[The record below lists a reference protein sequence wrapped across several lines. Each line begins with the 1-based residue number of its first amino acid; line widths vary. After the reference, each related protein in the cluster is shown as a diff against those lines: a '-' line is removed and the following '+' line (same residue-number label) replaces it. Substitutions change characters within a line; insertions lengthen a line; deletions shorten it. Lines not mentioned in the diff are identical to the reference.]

1 MSIFTPLIDT
11 AQGVVDFMK
20 HILSIAI
27 LLFVLVFVGYTVI
40 WFVARIKRNRQ
51 ISEAQR
57 QMLNAGR
64 LNVQRLR
71 LRHLFTSDQN
81 KKLVNVGKISS
92 FIKVQDSET
101 KEISHIF
108 AVRKGRL
115 DEYRFYKVP
124 MSRHSSLFADVV
136 LYDWNFRLDA
146 ENKYMV
152 LNSGK
157 IEDRVMRKVAGET
170 GIDSIGL
177 LSPVI
182 NKAVQVNPVHRM
194 QLRMTKLVKMPDEGM
209 MQVNQGV
216 SGYLTG
222 GGQQ

>member
-1 MSIFTPLIDT
+1 MGIFDAVTGF
-11 AQGVVDFMK
+11 AQGVADFLK
-20 HILSIAI
+20 HMLSIAI
-27 LLFVLVFVGYTVI
+27 LLFVLIFVGYTVI
-40 WFVARIKRNRQ
+40 WFLARIKRNRQ

-57 QMLNAGR
+57 QMLSAGR

-71 LRHLFTSDQN
+71 LRHLFTSDEN
-81 KKLVNVGKISS
+81 RKLMNVGRITSY
-92 FIKVQDSET
+92 IKVQDSDT
-101 KEISHIF
+101 KQISHIF

-124 MSRHSSLFADVV
+124 ELRHGRLFADVV
-136 LYDWNFRLDA
+136 LYDWNFKLDA
-146 ENKYMV
+146 ENKYMII
-152 LNSGK
+152 NTGR

-209 MQVNQGV
+209 MQVNAGV